1 MNTPLQIPNNN
12 RKHKPQTSNLVTR
25 KNWNARGGGIHTIG
39 SISIKC
45 NYSLAH
51 KIMVK
56 TTLFLKKKKKLD
68 VGRLHKLHP

>member
-1 MNTPLQIPNNN
+1 MHTPMDTPLQIPNNN
-12 RKHKPQTSNLVTR
+12 WEHKPQTSNLVNR
-25 KNWNARGGGIHTIG
+25 KFWNARGGGVHTIG

-56 TTLFLKKKKKLD
+56 TTLKKFKKKN
-68 VGRLHKLHP
+68 